1 MPTTDLERD
10 ALDIIEFFVAL
21 ADQDAVLVRHLLT
34 AAGLE
39 PGTGLPPD
47 ALFKLAIYCRIALWE
62 HAGLVTPDDELPS
75 ADSVFLD
82 ALAELEGRR
91 PRFDIAALGHRV
103 HFYAL
108 ERLTWP
114 QTSGAPSFVLDD
126 QAEPTNVL
134 DCVVELLWN
143 YRHLAEPTTSASE
156 PTQQP
161 RETSATKRE
170 RISSRDSKPRKR
182 TTTGD

>member
-21 ADQDAVLVRHLLT
+21 ADQDAVLVSHLLT

-39 PGTGLPPD
+39 PGTGLPRDP
-47 ALFKLAIYCRIALWE
+47 LLKLALYCRLALWE

-75 ADSVFLD
+75 ADSVFRD

-91 PRFDIAALGHRV
+91 PHFDIVALGHQV

-108 ERLTWP
+108 GRLTWP
-114 QTSGAPSFVLDD
+114 QISGAPSFLLDD
-126 QAEPTNVL
+126 QADSTDVL
-134 DCVVELLWN
+134 DGIAELLWT
-143 YRHLAEPTTSASE
+143 YRHLAEPTTSASG

-161 RETSATKRE
+161 REASTTKGE
-170 RISSRDSKPRKR
+170 SLSSRNSKPRKR
-182 TTTGD
+182 TTRGA